1 MQDYLLSYSAT
12 MVKQY
17 QRKPLDHREAYI
29 IKRMKKVAGLSAAK
43 IAEVV
48 ERDKK
53 SIYKTLAGKLTFS
66 KRGAKNKL
74 TKKDTN
80 RLVKIL
86 RDMIRKAR
94 ARWEI
99 TLAMLK
105 KRAKCK
111 VDDKVIRKALRTK
124 NIRFRRLRAKPVL
137 TKKDRKDRYAFA
149 KKFRRKTKAWWLKK
163 IKAHWD
169 LKNWIVYTNGKSRE
183 VAAMREVRGAYRA
196 PGQGLD
202 ENYVVLPKDLRY
214 NTGAKPVRIAAA
226 VGGGKVLLWYEVG
239 SRWSG
244 KKAADVY
251 KGPLR
256 SALMKRYPRSKSWLI
271 LEDNDPTG
279 FKSTAG
285 KKAKKQAKIN
295 VFEIPKRSPDLN
307 VCDYALWARVNNIM
321 RKQEKK
327 FRKSKRE
334 TRKEYVDRLRRVAK
348 SLPKSFIDKS
358 IGDMVR
364 RCNRLYAAKG
374 GHFEEG
380 GRGD

>member
-1 MQDYLLSYSAT
+1 
-12 MVKQY
+12 MVKKF
-17 QRKPLDHREAYI
+17 QRKPLGHREAHV
-29 IKRMKKVAGLSAAK
+29 IKRMRTVAGLSAAT
-43 IAEVV
+43 IADVV
-48 ERDKK
+48 QRDKK
-53 SIYKTLAGKLTFS
+53 SIYKVLSRKLGFA

-74 TKKDTN
+74 NPKDIN

-86 RDMIRKAR
+86 RDMIRKAK

-111 VDDKVIRKALRTK
+111 VDDKVVRRALRTK
-124 NIRFRRLRAKPVL
+124 NIQFRRLRKKTVL
-137 TKKDRKDRYAFA
+137 TKKDRKDRYAFG
-149 KKFRRKTKAWWLKK
+149 KKYRHKTRAWWLKK
-163 IKAHWD
+163 IQAHWD
-169 LKNWIVYTNGKSRE
+169 LKNWAVYTNGKSRE
-183 VAAMREVRGAYRA
+183 VAAMRMVRGAYRA

-214 NTGAKPVRIAAA
+214 NTGARSCRIAAA
-226 VGGGKVLLWYEVG
+226 VGGGKVLLWHEVG
-239 SRWSG
+239 PRWSG

-256 SALMKRYPRSKSWLI
+256 SALLKRYPRSKSWLL

-285 KKAKKQAKIN
+285 IHAKRQAKIK
-295 VFEIPKRSPDLN
+295 VFEIPKRSPDLS
-307 VCDYALWARVNNIM
+307 VCDYALWTKVNSIM
-321 RKQEKK
+321 RKQERK

-334 TRKEYVDRLRRVAK
+334 TRQEYINRLRRVAL
-348 SLPKSFIDKS
+348 SLPKSFIDNS
-358 IGDMVR
+358 IGDMGR

-380 GRGD
+380 GR